1 MTQLMASL
9 KQGYTVQNSTRN
21 HTWLSDEP
29 EDVGGTD
36 LGAKPSEYLLSALAS
51 CKIITVK
58 MYANRKGWTLDNVVV
73 KLTILDKGEKTLIEK
88 SISFE
93 GNLDEKQQKRLL
105 DISGR
110 CPVVKML
117 SNSIEFKLV

>member
-1 MTQLMASL
+1 
-9 KQGYTVQNSTRN
+9 
-21 HTWLSDEP
+21 
-29 EDVGGTD
+29 
-36 LGAKPSEYLLSALAS
+36 
-51 CKIITVK
+51 
-58 MYANRKGWTLDNVVV
+58 MYASRKEWELENVIV
-73 KLTILDKGEKTLIEK
+73 KLKILDKGEKTLIEK

-105 DISGR
+105 EISGR